1 MANTVQGMALHPSL
15 HVWVADG
22 VRGNFCKAL
31 TLTAEDSMS
40 DPPEEPYRSL
50 YAARE
55 LLVGVKAALDSC
67 PPELKD
73 LEDFTMLCACVQLQ
87 LGLNYV
93 NTEEVGLG
101 EEAFTACLHLLEG
114 VVSKVKTASLSVQA
128 YNQMGVLWGNRSE
141 QQKALE
147 FLLKSKAVHES
158 HIALPPP
165 LTVTEWLS
173 GEVVG
178 EWEREKAFE
187 SLHTHTLFYLAQVYG
202 NLNQAKV
209 SAQYCRETLSR
220 QLETKQFD
228 NIEWSLNCATL
239 SQYYLG
245 IEAFP
250 QARHCLAA
258 ANCVLSQCE
267 NESREEEAEE
277 ADVKE
282 KKRQTSA
289 DISRCWTKYCTGL
302 LRKSRE
308 KMEGEEEEEGH
319 STHRLFQFDP
329 LEVADLESAVPCDL
343 VESYDSA
350 RTVFLFG
357 QKHLNIAKEFYTVDG
372 YCSEY
377 VSILQDHSQ
386 LFKLVAYFQPDK
398 ALSCRM
404 HKRRVDMLSAI
415 LQELN
420 PQHYLSICRQL
431 MFELAETTSEM
442 ADHKIVLASDSPST
456 HAVGK
461 INKLI
466 HSAIKYYEKFIA
478 TFLDPS
484 GNIPDPLA
492 EEFVRPLLC
501 AKMYSARL
509 HAKLI
514 SPDPASQVRLT

>member
-1 MANTVQGMALHPSL
+1 MANTVTALHPNL
-15 HVWVADG
+15 RVWVADS
-22 VRGNFCKAL
+22 VRDKFCKAL
-31 TLTAEDSMS
+31 TLTAEDSRT
-40 DPPEEPYRSL
+40 DPPEEPYCSL

-55 LLVGVKAALDSC
+55 LLVRVKAALDSC
-67 PPELKD
+67 SPELKS
-73 LEDFTMLCACVQLQ
+73 LEDFTVLRACVELQ

-93 NTEEVGLG
+93 NTEEMGLG
-101 EEAFTACLHLLEG
+101 EEAFAACLHLLEG

-128 YNQMGVLWGNRSE
+128 YNQLGVLWGNRSE

-187 SLHTHTLFYLAQVYG
+187 SLHTHTLFYLAQAYG

-220 QLETKQFD
+220 QLETKEFD
-228 NIEWSLNCATL
+228 SIEWSLNCATL

-245 IEAFP
+245 VEAFL

-258 ANCVLSQCE
+258 ASCVLSQCE
-267 NESREEEAEE
+267 NEGREEEEE
-277 ADVKE
+277 VEE
-282 KKRQTSA
+282 KKHQTGA
-289 DISRCWTKYCTGL
+289 DISRCWTKYCIGL
-302 LRKSRE
+302 LRKSRD
-308 KMEGEEEEEGH
+308 KMEGEEEEESH
-319 STHRLFQFDP
+319 STHRLFRFEP

-343 VESYDSA
+343 VESYDGA

-357 QKHLNIAKEFYTVDG
+357 QKHLNIAKEFYTVDHH
-372 YCSEY
+372 CSEY
-377 VSILQDHSQ
+377 VAILQDHSQ

-420 PQHYLSICRQL
+420 PQHYLSMCRQL

-456 HAVGK
+456 HAVAK
-461 INKLI
+461 INKLL
-466 HSAIKYYEKFIA
+466 HSAIKYYEKFVA
-478 TFLDPS
+478 TFLDSS
-484 GNIPDPLA
+484 GNMPDPVA
-492 EEFVRPLLC
+492 EEFLRPLLC

-509 HAKLI
+509 HTKLI
-514 SPDPASQVRLT
+514 SPDTASQVRLT